1 MRISELSRRSG
12 VPVPSIKFYIRE
24 GLLPVGEHTAK
35 NQARYSEAH
44 LELLDLIR
52 TLKDDLGMSLAT
64 VANVLR
70 AVRERDSKLIDKGL
84 NAVAQSARRAA
95 TANAAGTAHSAL
107 DRSGEQYRRALSM
120 VRDVIAQMGWKV
132 PEDNVRFD
140 DAVAAVATV
149 LRVWPFPLP
158 PNVFSLYAHAAAM
171 LAEHEIPED
180 WDSESDQL
188 RAFKYALLGTYLFEP
203 VLLTLRRLAH
213 TDRSTRVSASK
224 ASAPIISVS
233 SNASRSRKKTARRR
247 SGPRGV

>member
-35 NQARYSEAH
+35 NQARYSETH

-64 VANVLR
+64 VANVLA
-70 AVRERDSKLIDKGL
+70 AVRQRDSEIVVKGL
-84 NAVAQSARRAA
+84 DAVAAS
-95 TANAAGTAHSAL
+95 GTAHSPL
-107 DRSGEQYRRALSM
+107 DRSGEPYRRALAM
-120 VRDVIAQMGWKV
+120 VREVIAQMGWKV

-158 PNVFSLYAHAAAM
+158 PNVLSLYAHAGALMAQ
-171 LAEHEIPED
+171 HEIPED
-180 WDSESDQL
+180 WDTETDPL

-213 TDRSTRVSASK
+213 TDRSTRVAASK
-224 ASAPIISVS
+224 TPAATQPPSR
-233 SNASRSRKKTARRR
+233 ASRSRKKPARHK
-247 SGPRGV
+247 GPR